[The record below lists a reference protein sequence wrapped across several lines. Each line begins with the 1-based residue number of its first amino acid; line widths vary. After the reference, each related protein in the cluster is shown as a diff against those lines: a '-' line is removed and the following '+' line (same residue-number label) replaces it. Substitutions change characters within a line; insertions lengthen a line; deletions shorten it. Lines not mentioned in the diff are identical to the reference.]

1 MFISG
6 KKEHKTQTKS
16 LIRFKPNGDHLWII
30 EDPTLHSTGSL

>member
-16 LIRFKPNGDHLWII
+16 LIRFKPNGDH
-30 EDPTLHSTGSL
+30 